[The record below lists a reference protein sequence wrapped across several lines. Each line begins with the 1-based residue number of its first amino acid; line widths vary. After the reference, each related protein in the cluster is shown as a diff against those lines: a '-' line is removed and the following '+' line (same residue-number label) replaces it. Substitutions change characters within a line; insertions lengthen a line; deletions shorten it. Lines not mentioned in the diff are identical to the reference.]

1 MLMLETTLGS
11 GRGYLDTL
19 RSYVGMTAEGED
31 LLRRMHPVVL
41 PHLDRIMEDFYA
53 TIREHPAARAAITGG
68 QAQIARLKVT
78 LRRWLEEML
87 LGPMD
92 QAYLE
97 RRARIGRV
105 HVQIGLPQ
113 FYMFTAMN
121 RIRVQVAE
129 LIGEALKEEPAGRER
144 TLLAL
149 HQSIDI
155 ELAIM
160 METYREDLEAKSHAA
175 GQLATVGQFA
185 AGIGHELRNPLSVIE
200 SSIYLVR
207 QRLTHGGGVIDPHV
221 LRHLDKI
228 AGEIRRSTSTINDLM
243 DLARGAPVKRRAMSL
258 HTLCERAIADASL
271 PAEVEVVLKALP
283 DVTAT
288 LDPSQIGRVLN
299 NLLTNANQAMK
310 GTGKI
315 WVDAEQTGGE
325 TRIRV
330 RDDGPGV
337 PIEARSRIFD
347 ALFTTKAKG
356 TGLGLALCRRI
367 AEAHGGRV
375 TLEPSARGATFLVCL
390 PEREERPR
398 S

>member
-1 MLMLETTLGS
+1 MLETALGS
-11 GRGYLDTL
+11 GEGYLDNL
-19 RSYVGMTAEGED
+19 KAYVGITAEGED
-31 LLRRMHPVVL
+31 LLKHMHPIVV

-53 TIREHPAARAAITGG
+53 TIREHPTARAAITGG
-68 QAQIARLKVT
+68 EAQIARLKVT

-87 LGPMD
+87 LGPLD

-113 FYMFTAMN
+113 AYMFTAMN

-129 LIGEALKEEPAGRER
+129 LIGKALEGDPARRER
-144 TLLAL
+144 TLMAL
-149 HQSIDI
+149 HQIIDI

-160 METYREDLEAKSHAA
+160 LETYREDLEAKSHAA

-200 SSIYLVR
+200 SSIFLVR
-207 QRLTHGGGVIDPHV
+207 QRLTREAGVVDPHV

-243 DLARGAPVKRRAMSL
+243 DLARGAPVKRRPISVL
-258 HTLCERAIADASL
+258 LLCQGAIADARL
-271 PAEVEVVLKALP
+271 PAGIHVVLTASP
-283 DVTAT
+283 DLTAT
-288 LDPSQIGRVLN
+288 LDPSQISRVLN
-299 NLLTNANQAMK
+299 NLLTNANQAMN
-310 GTGKI
+310 GTGQI
-315 WVDAEQTGGE
+315 WVEAEWASGE

-330 RDDGPGV
+330 RDSGPGV
-337 PIEARSRIFD
+337 PIEARSRIFN
-347 ALFTTKAKG
+347 ALYTTKAKG

-367 AEAHGGRV
+367 VEAHGGSV
-375 TLEPSARGATFLVCL
+375 TLEPGGDGASFLLCL
-390 PEREERPR
+390 PDWEERPHQ
-398 S
+398 